1 MTLRL
6 KIKKLTRALYSMYST
21 TFHTSKKVNILARRL
36 PVSSVAVYTIW
47 RTPVTCQLES
57 KV

>member
-21 TFHTSKKVNILARRL
+21 TFLTSKKVNILARRPL
-36 PVSSVAVYTIW
+36 VNSVVVYTIW
-47 RTPVTCQLES
+47 QTPA
-57 KV
+57 K